1 MPRRHLQS
9 DLGFTK
15 EEQEIRF
22 EKIRR
27 KYNVVL
33 DDLSSDPTIED
44 VCVALEADLFSSDPS
59 RHRKPTLDEET
70 TKQILRDLKTAQ
82 MPLLSLFSSPRVKR
96 LSNMLLCIQRDLPQP
111 TFGIPVI
118 DLHKRLISGYGLLPE
133 EVNSIL
139 DKLKDEYQVDLL
151 TLSADPDAQEI
162 CLAIETELEQ

>member
-1 MPRRHLQS
+1 MTLPM
-9 DLGFTK
+9 
-15 EEQEIRF
+15 
-22 EKIRR
+22 R
-27 KYNVVL
+27 K
-33 DDLSSDPTIED
+33 TIFCRE
-44 VCVALEADLFSSDPS
+44 LF
-59 RHRKPTLDEET
+59 PTLDEET

-82 MPLLSLFSSPRVKR
+82 IPLRALFSSPRVKR

-111 TFGIPVI
+111 TFGITVI